1 MRSESLISPP
11 ADAITMKTI
20 RSLFQH
26 TFVYKSDSV
35 FTIVYNLLFVI
46 FNLIS
51 LALFIPFLELIFK
64 TDVPTIAP
72 EKPEF
77 SGGFFGIFDF
87 VTGYYQYFM
96 NNYLY
101 QYGKEQT
108 LIFICIS
115 VLSAFFLKNL
125 FRYLGIWHLS
135 QLRMAVVRDVRNA
148 LYAKSLRLPMRYY
161 SEEKKGDLMAR
172 MSTDV
177 NEIEFGVM
185 SALQL
190 VFRDPIDVILTI
202 SVLLYTSVEL
212 TLISFIVMPLSA
224 FVISRIGKSLKRTAR
239 QGQDQMG
246 RVFSIIDETL
256 GGMRIIKAFNGLTL
270 FQTKFERENLKH
282 QLLITKT
289 YRKKDLSSPLNE
301 FLGAFV
307 MIVIVFFGG
316 KLVLNEDNGISGEQF
331 IGFII
336 IFSQLLR
343 PIQSIA
349 NNVGVLQKTKVSL
362 DRINEIMA
370 LHEGILDPEKPENS
384 LPMQD
389 GIRFENVSFSYG
401 DVPVL
406 RNINLFIP
414 KGKTVALVGESGS
427 GKSTIADLI
436 PRFYDVSAGKITIDG
451 VNIKDFLV
459 SDLRG
464 RVGVVSQESILFN
477 DSIRGNIAFGKIG
490 SNFEMIQDAA
500 KSANA
505 HEFILQ
511 QESGYDTGIGDR
523 GNKLSGGQKQR
534 ISIARAILK
543 NPEILILDEAT
554 SALDTDSEKQVQE
567 ALEHL
572 MKNRTSLVI
581 AHRLSTIKNADIIV
595 VLSKGEIVEQGT
607 HDELLAAQG
616 EYSRLVSIQR
626 A

>member
-1 MRSESLISPP
+1 
-11 ADAITMKTI
+11 MKTI
-20 RSLFQH
+20 KRLFSH
-26 TFVYKSDSV
+26 TFIYKSDSV

-46 FNLIS
+46 FNLAS

-64 TDVPTIAP
+64 KDVPLEAP
-72 EKPEF
+72 ILPEF
-77 SGGFFGIFDF
+77 AGGFFGVFEYI
-87 VTGYYQYFM
+87 TGYYQYFM
-96 NNYLY
+96 NNYLFE
-101 QYGKEQT
+101 YGKEKT
-108 LIFICIS
+108 LIFICVS

-125 FRYLGIWHLS
+125 FRYLSVWHLS
-135 QLRMAVVRDVRNA
+135 QLRMAVVRDVRNQ

-177 NEIEFGVM
+177 NEVEFGVM

-190 VFRDPIDVILTI
+190 VFRDPVDVVLTV

-256 GGMRIIKAFNGLTL
+256 GGMRVIKAFNGLAL
-270 FQTKFERENLKH
+270 FQSKFERENLKH
-282 QLLITKT
+282 QLLLTKT

-316 KLVLNEDNGISGEQF
+316 KLVLQENGGITGEQF

-362 DRINEIMA
+362 DRIGEIMD
-370 LHEGILDPEKPENS
+370 LHEGILDPVNPTESQAMEK
-384 LPMQD
+384 
-389 GIRFENVSFSYG
+389 GIHLNQVSFSYG

-406 RNINLFIP
+406 KKIDLLIP

-436 PRFYDVSAGKITIDG
+436 PRFYDVTQGQINIDNTD
-451 VNIKDFLV
+451 VKDFLV
-459 SDLRG
+459 SDLRA

-477 DSIRGNIAFGKIG
+477 DSIRGNIAFGRPG
-490 SNFEMIQDAA
+490 ATFEEIQAA
-500 KSANA
+500 ARAANA

-511 QESGYDTGIGDR
+511 QENGYDTFVGDR

-567 ALEHL
+567 ALERL
-572 MKNRTSLVI
+572 MLNRTSLVI

-607 HDELLAAQG
+607 HDELIAKQG
-616 EYSRLVSIQR
+616 EYYRLTQVQG
-626 A
+626 

>member
-1 MRSESLISPP
+1 
-11 ADAITMKTI
+11 MKTI
-20 RSLFQH
+20 KRIFSH
-26 TFVYKSDSV
+26 TFIYKSDTV
-35 FTIVYNLLFVI
+35 FTILYNLLFVI
-46 FNLIS
+46 FNLAS

-64 TDVPTIAP
+64 KDVPLEAP
-72 EKPEF
+72 VLPEF
-77 SGGFFGIFDF
+77 VGGFFGVLEYI
-87 VTGYYQYFM
+87 TGYYQYFM
-96 NNYLY
+96 NNYLFEF
-101 QYGKEQT
+101 GKEKT
-108 LIFICIS
+108 LIFICVS
-115 VLSAFFLKNL
+115 VLSAFFLKNF
-125 FRYLGIWHLS
+125 FRYLSVWHLS
-135 QLRMAVVRDVRNA
+135 QLRMAVVRDVRN
-148 LYAKSLRLPMRYY
+148 LLFAKSLRLPMRYY

-177 NEIEFGVM
+177 NEVEFGVT

-202 SVLLYTSVEL
+202 SVLLYASVEL
-212 TLISFIVMPLSA
+212 TLISLIVMPLSA

-256 GGMRIIKAFNGLTL
+256 GGMRVIKAFNGLSF
-270 FQTKFERENLKH
+270 FQSKFERENLKH
-282 QLLITKT
+282 QLLLTKT
-289 YRKKDLSSPLNE
+289 FRKKDLSSPLNE

-316 KLVLNEDNGISGEQF
+316 KLVLQENGGISGEQF

-349 NNVGVLQKTKVSL
+349 NNVGMLQKTKVSL
-362 DRINEIMA
+362 DRIEEIME
-370 LHEGILDPEKPENS
+370 LHEGILDPEKPIES
-384 LPMQD
+384 QAMQE
-389 GIRFENVSFSYG
+389 GIRLNKVSFSYV

-406 RNINLFIP
+406 KSIDLLIP

-436 PRFYDVSAGKITIDG
+436 PRFYDASQGSITIDG
-451 VNIKDFLV
+451 INIKDFRV
-459 SDLRG
+459 HDLRG

-477 DSIRGNIAFGKIG
+477 DSIRGNIAFGRPG
-490 SNFEMIQDAA
+490 ASFDEIQEAA
-500 KSANA
+500 RAANA

-511 QESGYDTGIGDR
+511 QENGYDTQIGDR

-534 ISIARAILK
+534 VSIARAILK

-567 ALEHL
+567 ALERL
-572 MKNRTSLVI
+572 MQNRTSLVI

-607 HDELLAAQG
+607 HDELIDKQG
-616 EYSRLVSIQR
+616 EYYRLTQVQG
-626 A
+626 

>member
-1 MRSESLISPP
+1 
-11 ADAITMKTI
+11 MKTI
-20 RSLFQH
+20 KRLFSH
-26 TFVYKSDSV
+26 TFIYKSDTV

-46 FNLIS
+46 FNLAS

-64 TDVPTIAP
+64 KDVPLEAP
-72 EKPEF
+72 ILPEF
-77 SGGFFGIFDF
+77 AGGFFGVFDYI
-87 VTGYYQYFM
+87 TGYYQYFM
-96 NNYLY
+96 NNFLFEH
-101 QYGKEQT
+101 GKEKT
-108 LIFICIS
+108 LIFICVS

-125 FRYLGIWHLS
+125 FRYLSVWHLS
-135 QLRMAVVRDVRNA
+135 QLRMAVVRDVRNQ

-177 NEIEFGVM
+177 NEVEFGVM

-190 VFRDPIDVILTI
+190 VFRDPVDVILTV

-256 GGMRIIKAFNGLTL
+256 GGMRVIKAFNGLAL

-282 QLLITKT
+282 QLLVTKT

-307 MIVIVFFGG
+307 MIIIVFFGG
-316 KLVLNEDNGISGEQF
+316 KLVLQENGGITGEQF

-362 DRINEIMA
+362 DRIGEIMD
-370 LHEGILDPEKPENS
+370 LHEGILDPLNPLESKAMET
-384 LPMQD
+384 
-389 GIRFENVSFSYG
+389 GIHLNQVSFSYG

-406 RNINLFIP
+406 KKIDLLIP

-436 PRFYDVSAGKITIDG
+436 PRFYDVTQGQISIDDT
-451 VNIKDFLV
+451 NIKDYLV

-477 DSIRGNIAFGKIG
+477 DSIRGNIAFGRPG
-490 SNFEMIQDAA
+490 ATFEEIQAA
-500 KSANA
+500 AQAANA
-505 HEFILQ
+505 HNFILQ
-511 QESGYDTGIGDR
+511 QENGYDTQIGDR

-567 ALEHL
+567 ALERL

-581 AHRLSTIKNADIIV
+581 AHRLSTIKNADMIV

-607 HDELLAAQG
+607 HDELIAKQG
-616 EYSRLVSIQR
+616 EYYRLTQVQG
-626 A
+626 

>member
-1 MRSESLISPP
+1 
-11 ADAITMKTI
+11 MKTI
-20 RSLFQH
+20 KRLFSH
-26 TFVYKSDSV
+26 TFIYKSDSV

-46 FNLIS
+46 FNLAS

-64 TDVPTIAP
+64 KDVPLEAP
-72 EKPEF
+72 ILPEF
-77 SGGFFGIFDF
+77 AGGFFGILEYI
-87 VTGYYQYFM
+87 TGYYQYFM
-96 NNYLY
+96 NNFLFEH
-101 QYGKEQT
+101 GKEKT
-108 LIFICIS
+108 LIFICVS

-125 FRYLGIWHLS
+125 FRYLSVWHLS
-135 QLRMAVVRDVRNA
+135 QLRMAVVRDVRNQ

-177 NEIEFGVM
+177 NEVEFGVM

-190 VFRDPIDVILTI
+190 VFRDPVDVVLTVT
-202 SVLLYTSVEL
+202 VLLYTSVEL

-256 GGMRIIKAFNGLTL
+256 GGMRVIKAFNGLAL

-282 QLLITKT
+282 QLLVTKT

-307 MIVIVFFGG
+307 MIIIVFFGG
-316 KLVLNEDNGISGEQF
+316 KLVLQENGGITGEQF

-362 DRINEIMA
+362 DRIGEIMD
-370 LHEGILDPEKPENS
+370 LHEGILDPLNPLESKAMET
-384 LPMQD
+384 
-389 GIRFENVSFSYG
+389 GIHLKEVSFSYG

-406 RNINLFIP
+406 KKIDLLIP

-436 PRFYDVSAGKITIDG
+436 PRFYDVTQGQISIDDTN
-451 VNIKDFLV
+451 VKDYLV

-477 DSIRGNIAFGKIG
+477 DSIRGNIAFGRPG
-490 SNFEMIQDAA
+490 ATFEEIQAA
-500 KSANA
+500 AIAANA
-505 HEFILQ
+505 HNFILN
-511 QESGYDTGIGDR
+511 QENGYDTQIGDR

-567 ALEHL
+567 ALERL

-581 AHRLSTIKNADIIV
+581 AHRLSTIKNADMIV

-607 HDELLAAQG
+607 HDELIAKQG
-616 EYSRLVSIQR
+616 EYYRLTQVQG
-626 A
+626 

>member
-1 MRSESLISPP
+1 
-11 ADAITMKTI
+11 MKTI
-20 RSLFQH
+20 KRLFSH
-26 TFVYKSDSV
+26 TFIYKSDSV

-46 FNLIS
+46 FNLAS

-64 TDVPTIAP
+64 KDVPLEAP
-72 EKPEF
+72 ILPEF
-77 SGGFFGIFDF
+77 AGGFFGILEYI
-87 VTGYYQYFM
+87 TGYYQYFM
-96 NNYLY
+96 NNFLFEH
-101 QYGKEQT
+101 GKEKT
-108 LIFICIS
+108 LIFICVS

-125 FRYLGIWHLS
+125 FRYLSVWHLS
-135 QLRMAVVRDVRNA
+135 QLRMAVVRDVRNQ

-177 NEIEFGVM
+177 NEVEFGVM

-190 VFRDPIDVILTI
+190 VFRDPVDVVLTVT
-202 SVLLYTSVEL
+202 VLLYTSVEL

-256 GGMRIIKAFNGLTL
+256 GGMRVIKAFNGLAL

-282 QLLITKT
+282 QLLVTKT

-307 MIVIVFFGG
+307 MIIIVFFGG
-316 KLVLNEDNGISGEQF
+316 KLVLQENGGITGEQF

-362 DRINEIMA
+362 DRIGEIMD
-370 LHEGILDPEKPENS
+370 LHEGILDPLNPLESKAMET
-384 LPMQD
+384 
-389 GIRFENVSFSYG
+389 GIHLNEVSFRYG

-406 RNINLFIP
+406 KNIDLLIP

-436 PRFYDVSAGKITIDG
+436 PRFYDVTQGQISIDDTN
-451 VNIKDFLV
+451 VKDYLV

-477 DSIRGNIAFGKIG
+477 DSIRGNIAFGRPG
-490 SNFEMIQDAA
+490 ATFEEIQAA
-500 KSANA
+500 AIAANA
-505 HEFILQ
+505 HNFILN
-511 QESGYDTGIGDR
+511 QENGYDTQIGDR

-567 ALEHL
+567 ALERL

-581 AHRLSTIKNADIIV
+581 AHRLSTIKNADMIV

-607 HDELLAAQG
+607 HDELIAKQG
-616 EYSRLVSIQR
+616 EYYRLTQVQG
-626 A
+626 

>member
-1 MRSESLISPP
+1 M
-11 ADAITMKTI
+11 ITIK
-20 RSLFQH
+20 RLFFH
-26 TFVYKSDSV
+26 IFRYKSDTI
-35 FTIVYNLLFVI
+35 FTVVYNLLFVV

-64 TDVPTIAP
+64 KDVPDVAP
-72 EKPEF
+72 VAPNFE
-77 SGGFFGIFDF
+77 GGIFGILDF

-96 NNYLY
+96 KNYLF

-108 LIFICIS
+108 LIFICVS
-115 VLSAFFLKNL
+115 VLSAFFLKNF

-135 QLRMAVVRDVRNA
+135 QLRMAVVRDVRNH

-161 SEEKKGDLMAR
+161 SEEKKGDLMSR

-177 NEIEFGVM
+177 NELEFGVM

-202 SVLLYTSVEL
+202 AVLLYTSVEL
-212 TLISFIVMPLSA
+212 TLISFVVMPLSA
-224 FVISRIGKSLKRTAR
+224 LVISRIGKSLKRTAR

-256 GGMRIIKAFNGLTL
+256 DGMRVIKAFNGLQL
-270 FQTKFERENLKH
+270 FQTKFERENLKY

-307 MIVIVFFGG
+307 MIIIVFFGG
-316 KLVLNEDNGISGEQF
+316 RLVLQENGVISGEQF

-349 NNVGVLQKTKVSL
+349 NNIGVLQKTKVSM
-362 DRINEIMA
+362 DRIDEVLG
-370 LHEGILDPEKPENS
+370 LHEGILDPEQPVQS
-384 LPMQD
+384 TPMKE
-389 GIRFENVSFSYG
+389 GIKLENVCFSYG

-406 RNINLFIP
+406 KNINLFIP
-414 KGKTVALVGESGS
+414 KGETVALVGESGS
-427 GKSTIADLI
+427 GKSTLADLI
-436 PRFYDVSAGKITIDG
+436 PRFYDVSSGSISIDG
-451 VNIKDFLV
+451 VDIRNFLV
-459 SDLRG
+459 QDLRG
-464 RVGVVSQESILFN
+464 RIGIVSQESILFN
-477 DSIRGNIAFGKIG
+477 DSIRGNIAFGRLG
-490 SNFEMIQDAA
+490 ASFEEIQEAA

-505 HEFILQ
+505 HDFILK
-511 QESGYDTGIGDR
+511 QENGYDTSIGDR

-554 SALDTDSEKQVQE
+554 SALDADSEKQVQE
-567 ALEHL
+567 ALEQL
-572 MKNRTSLVI
+572 MQNRTSIVI

-607 HDELLAAQG
+607 HEELMKAKG
-616 EYSRLVSIQR
+616 EYYRLITMQG
-626 A
+626 

>member
-1 MRSESLISPP
+1 
-11 ADAITMKTI
+11 MKTI
-20 RSLFQH
+20 KRLFSQ
-26 TFVYKSDSV
+26 TFVYKSDTV
-35 FTIVYNLLFVI
+35 FTIVYNLLFVV
-46 FNLIS
+46 FNLVS

-64 TDVPTIAP
+64 SDVPQSAP
-72 EKPEF
+72 VQPVF
-77 SGGFFGIFDF
+77 DGGFFGIFDY

-96 NNYLY
+96 NDYLF

-108 LIFICIS
+108 LIFICVS

-125 FRYLGIWHLS
+125 SRYLGIWHLS
-135 QLRMAVVRDVRNA
+135 QLRMAVVRDVRNNMF
-148 LYAKSLRLPMRYY
+148 AKSLRLPMRYY

-172 MSTDV
+172 MSSDV

-212 TLISFIVMPLSA
+212 TLISLIVMPLSA

-256 GGMRIIKAFNGLTL
+256 GGMRIIKAFNGLQL

-316 KLVLNEDNGISGEQF
+316 KLVLQENGGITGEQF

-362 DRINEIMA
+362 DRIEEIMG
-370 LHEGILDPEKPENS
+370 LHEGILDPEKPVES
-384 LPMQD
+384 KIMED
-389 GIRFENVSFSYG
+389 GIHLNQVSFSYG

-406 RNINLFIP
+406 KNIDLLLP

-436 PRFYDVSAGKITIDG
+436 PRFYDVTAGSITIDG
-451 VNIKDFLV
+451 TNVKDFLV

-477 DSIRGNIAFGKIG
+477 DSIRGNIAFGRKG
-490 SNFEMIQDAA
+490 ATFEEIQDAA

-505 HEFILQ
+505 HDFILQ
-511 QESGYDTGIGDR
+511 QDKGYDTSIGDR

-534 ISIARAILK
+534 IAIARAILK

-567 ALEHL
+567 ALERL

-581 AHRLSTIKNADIIV
+581 AHRLSTIKNADLIV

-607 HDELLAAQG
+607 HDELIAAKG
-616 EYSRLVSIQR
+616 EYYRLVMMQG
-626 A
+626 

>member
-1 MRSESLISPP
+1 
-11 ADAITMKTI
+11 MKTI
-20 RSLFQH
+20 KKLFSH
-26 TFVYKSDSV
+26 TFIYKSDSV
-35 FTIVYNLLFVI
+35 FTIVYNLFFVV

-51 LALFIPFLELIFK
+51 LALFIPFLKLIFQS
-64 TDVPTIAP
+64 DLPTEAP
-72 EKPEF
+72 LKPVYD
-77 SGGFFGIFDF
+77 GGFFGLFDF
-87 VTGYYQYFM
+87 ITGYYQYFM
-96 NNYLY
+96 NNFLF
-101 QYGKEQT
+101 QNGKEQT
-108 LIFICIS
+108 LVFICVS

-135 QLRMAVVRDVRNA
+135 QLRMAVVRDVRNS

-172 MSTDV
+172 MSADV
-177 NEIEFGVM
+177 NEVEFGVM

-190 VFRDPIDVILTI
+190 VFRDPIDVILTL

-212 TLISFIVMPLSA
+212 TLISLIVMPLSA

-256 GGMRIIKAFNGLTL
+256 GGMRIIKAFNGLQL
-270 FQTKFERENLKH
+270 FQKKFERENLKH
-282 QLLITKT
+282 QLLVTKT

-316 KLVLNEDNGISGEQF
+316 KLVLQENGGIGGEQF

-349 NNVGVLQKTKVSL
+349 TNIGVLQKTKVSL
-362 DRINEIMA
+362 DRIEEIME
-370 LHEGILDPEKPENS
+370 LHEGILDPENPKIS
-384 LPMQD
+384 TPMNE
-389 GIRFENVSFSYG
+389 GIKFTDVSFSYG

-406 RNINLFIP
+406 KKINLFIP

-436 PRFYDVSAGKITIDG
+436 PRFYDVSSGEITIDG

-459 SDLRG
+459 GDLRG

-477 DSIRGNIAFGKIG
+477 DSIRGNISFGKPN
-490 SNFEMIQDAA
+490 SSFEEIQQAA
-500 KSANA
+500 LSANA
-505 HEFILQ
+505 HDFILQ
-511 QESGYDTGIGDR
+511 QEKGYDTSIGDR

-567 ALEHL
+567 ALEKL

-581 AHRLSTIKNADIIV
+581 AHRLSTIKNADLIIV
-595 VLSKGEIVEQGT
+595 LNKGEIVEMGT
-607 HDELLAAQG
+607 HSELLRNES
-616 EYSRLVSIQR
+616 EYHRLISIQG
-626 A
+626 

>member
-1 MRSESLISPP
+1 
-11 ADAITMKTI
+11 MKTI
-20 RSLFQH
+20 KKLFSH
-26 TFVYKSDSV
+26 TFIYKSDSV
-35 FTIVYNLLFVI
+35 FTIVYNLFFVV

-51 LALFIPFLELIFK
+51 LALFIPFLKLIFQS
-64 TDVPTIAP
+64 DLPTEAP
-72 EKPEF
+72 LKPVYD
-77 SGGFFGIFDF
+77 GGFFGLFDF
-87 VTGYYQYFM
+87 ITGYYQYFM
-96 NNYLY
+96 NNFLF
-101 QYGKEQT
+101 QNGKEQT
-108 LIFICIS
+108 LVFICVS

-135 QLRMAVVRDVRNA
+135 QLRMAVVRDVRNS

-172 MSTDV
+172 MSADV
-177 NEIEFGVM
+177 NEVEFGVM

-190 VFRDPIDVILTI
+190 VFRDPIDVILTL

-212 TLISFIVMPLSA
+212 TLISLIVMPLSA

-256 GGMRIIKAFNGLTL
+256 GGMRIIKAFNGLQL
-270 FQTKFERENLKH
+270 FQKKFERENLKH
-282 QLLITKT
+282 QLLVTKT

-316 KLVLNEDNGISGEQF
+316 KLVLQENGGIGGEQF

-349 NNVGVLQKTKVSL
+349 TNIGVLQKTKVSL
-362 DRINEIMA
+362 DRIEEIME
-370 LHEGILDPEKPENS
+370 LHEGILDPENPKQS
-384 LPMQD
+384 TPMHE
-389 GIRFENVSFSYG
+389 GIKFTDVSFSYG

-406 RNINLFIP
+406 KKINLFIP

-436 PRFYDVSAGKITIDG
+436 PRFYDVSSGEITIDG

-459 SDLRG
+459 GDLRG

-477 DSIRGNIAFGKIG
+477 DSIRGNISFGKPN
-490 SNFEMIQDAA
+490 SSFEEIQQAA
-500 KSANA
+500 LSANA
-505 HEFILQ
+505 HDFILQ
-511 QESGYDTGIGDR
+511 QEKGYDTSIGDR

-567 ALEHL
+567 ALEKL

-581 AHRLSTIKNADIIV
+581 AHRLSTIKNADLIIV
-595 VLSKGEIVEQGT
+595 LNKGEIVEMGT
-607 HDELLAAQG
+607 HSELLRNES
-616 EYSRLVSIQR
+616 EYHRLISIQG
-626 A
+626 

>member
-1 MRSESLISPP
+1 
-11 ADAITMKTI
+11 MKTI
-20 RSLFQH
+20 NRLFSH
-26 TFVYKSDSV
+26 TFRYKSDTV
-35 FTIVYNLLFVI
+35 FTIVYNFLFVV

-51 LALFIPFLELIFK
+51 LALFIPFLELIFNQE
-64 TDVPTIAP
+64 VPTTAP
-72 EKPEF
+72 LKPSF
-77 SGGFFGIFDF
+77 DGGFFALFDYL
-87 VTGYYQYFM
+87 TGYYQYFM
-96 NNYLY
+96 NNYLF

-108 LIFICIS
+108 LIFICVS

-135 QLRMAVVRDVRNA
+135 QLRMAVVRDVRNM

-172 MSTDV
+172 MSADV
-177 NEIEFGVM
+177 NETEFGVM

-190 VFRDPIDVILTI
+190 IFRDPIDVILTV

-212 TLISFIVMPLSA
+212 TLISFVVMPLSA

-256 GGMRIIKAFNGLTL
+256 GGMRVIKAFNGLSV

-301 FLGAFV
+301 FLGALV

-316 KLVLNEDNGISGEQF
+316 KLVLQENGGITGEQF

-349 NNVGVLQKTKVSL
+349 NNIGVLQKTKVSL
-362 DRINEIMA
+362 DRIEEIME
-370 LHEGILDPEKPENS
+370 LHEGILDPEQPVEN
-384 LPMQD
+384 LPMTE
-389 GIRFENVSFSYG
+389 GIRFSRVSFSYG

-406 RNINLFIP
+406 KNIDLFIP

-436 PRFYDVSAGKITIDG
+436 PRFYDVTSGNISIDG
-451 VNIKDFLV
+451 VDIKDFLV
-459 SDLRG
+459 RDLRG

-477 DSIRGNIAFGKIG
+477 DSIRGNIAFGRPGAK
-490 SNFEMIQDAA
+490 FEEIQEAA
-500 KSANA
+500 KTANA
-505 HEFILQ
+505 HDFILK
-511 QESGYDTGIGDR
+511 QENAYDTGIGDR

-572 MKNRTSLVI
+572 MNNRTSLVI
-581 AHRLSTIKNADIIV
+581 AHRLSTVKNADWIV
-595 VLSKGEIVEQGT
+595 VLKKGEIVEQGT
-607 HDELLAAQG
+607 HQELIDTRG
-616 EYSRLVSIQR
+616 EYHRLIMMQGL
-626 A
+626 

>member
-1 MRSESLISPP
+1 
-11 ADAITMKTI
+11 MKTI
-20 RSLFQH
+20 KRLFSH
-26 TFVYKSDSV
+26 TFIYKSDTV

-46 FNLIS
+46 FNLAS

-64 TDVPTIAP
+64 KDVPLEAP
-72 EKPEF
+72 ILPEF
-77 SGGFFGIFDF
+77 AGGFFGVFDYI
-87 VTGYYQYFM
+87 TGYYQYFM
-96 NNYLY
+96 NNFLFE
-101 QYGKEQT
+101 YGKEKT
-108 LIFICIS
+108 LIFICVS

-125 FRYLGIWHLS
+125 FRYLSVWHLS
-135 QLRMAVVRDVRNA
+135 QLRMAVVRDVRNQ

-177 NEIEFGVM
+177 NEVEFGVM

-190 VFRDPIDVILTI
+190 VFRDPVDVVLTV

-256 GGMRIIKAFNGLTL
+256 GGMRVIKAFNGLAL

-282 QLLITKT
+282 QLLVTKT

-316 KLVLNEDNGISGEQF
+316 KLVLQENGGITGEQF

-349 NNVGVLQKTKVSL
+349 NNVGVVQKTKVSL
-362 DRINEIMA
+362 DRIGEIMD
-370 LHEGILDPEKPENS
+370 LHEGILDPLNPLESKAMET
-384 LPMQD
+384 
-389 GIRFENVSFSYG
+389 GIHLKEVSFSYG

-406 RNINLFIP
+406 KKIDLLIP

-436 PRFYDVSAGKITIDG
+436 PRFYDVTQGQISIDDTN
-451 VNIKDFLV
+451 VKDYLV

-477 DSIRGNIAFGKIG
+477 DSIRGNIAFGRPG
-490 SNFEMIQDAA
+490 ATFEEIQAAA
-500 KSANA
+500 KAANA
-505 HEFILQ
+505 HNFILQ
-511 QESGYDTGIGDR
+511 QENGYDTQIGDR

-567 ALEHL
+567 ALERL

-581 AHRLSTIKNADIIV
+581 AHRLSTIKNADMIV

-607 HDELLAAQG
+607 HDELIAKQG
-616 EYSRLVSIQR
+616 EYYRFTQVQG
-626 A
+626 

>member
-1 MRSESLISPP
+1 
-11 ADAITMKTI
+11 MKTI
-20 RSLFQH
+20 KKLFSH
-26 TFVYKSDSV
+26 TFIYKSDSV
-35 FTIVYNLLFVI
+35 FTIVYNLFFVV

-51 LALFIPFLELIFK
+51 LALFIPFLKLIFQS
-64 TDVPTIAP
+64 DLPTEAP
-72 EKPEF
+72 LKPVYD
-77 SGGFFGIFDF
+77 GGFFGLFDF
-87 VTGYYQYFM
+87 ITGYYQYFM
-96 NNYLY
+96 NNFLF
-101 QYGKEQT
+101 QNGKEQT
-108 LIFICIS
+108 LVFICVS

-135 QLRMAVVRDVRNA
+135 QLRMAVVRDVRNS

-172 MSTDV
+172 MSADV
-177 NEIEFGVM
+177 NEVEFGVM

-190 VFRDPIDVILTI
+190 VFRDPIDVILTL

-212 TLISFIVMPLSA
+212 TLISLIVMPLSA

-256 GGMRIIKAFNGLTL
+256 GGMRIIKAFNGLQL
-270 FQTKFERENLKH
+270 FQKKFERENLKH
-282 QLLITKT
+282 QLLVTKT

-316 KLVLNEDNGISGEQF
+316 KLVLQENGGIGGEQF

-349 NNVGVLQKTKVSL
+349 TNIGVLQKTKVSL
-362 DRINEIMA
+362 DRIEEIME
-370 LHEGILDPEKPENS
+370 LHEGILDPENPKQS
-384 LPMQD
+384 TPMHE
-389 GIRFENVSFSYG
+389 GIKFTDVSFSYG

-406 RNINLFIP
+406 KKINLFIP

-436 PRFYDVSAGKITIDG
+436 PRFYDVSSGEITIDG

-459 SDLRG
+459 GDLRA

-477 DSIRGNIAFGKIG
+477 DSIRGNISFGKPN
-490 SNFEMIQDAA
+490 SSFEEIQQAA
-500 KSANA
+500 LSANA
-505 HEFILQ
+505 HDFILQ
-511 QESGYDTGIGDR
+511 QEKGYDTSIGDR

-567 ALEHL
+567 ALEKL

-581 AHRLSTIKNADIIV
+581 AHRLSTIKNADLIIV
-595 VLSKGEIVEQGT
+595 LNKGEIVEMGT
-607 HDELLAAQG
+607 HSELLRNES
-616 EYSRLVSIQR
+616 EYHRLISIQG
-626 A
+626 

>member
-1 MRSESLISPP
+1 
-11 ADAITMKTI
+11 
-20 RSLFQH
+20 
-26 TFVYKSDSV
+26 
-35 FTIVYNLLFVI
+35 
-46 FNLIS
+46 
-51 LALFIPFLELIFK
+51 
-64 TDVPTIAP
+64 
-72 EKPEF
+72 
-77 SGGFFGIFDF
+77 
-87 VTGYYQYFM
+87 
-96 NNYLY
+96 
-101 QYGKEQT
+101 
-108 LIFICIS
+108 
-115 VLSAFFLKNL
+115 
-125 FRYLGIWHLS
+125 
-135 QLRMAVVRDVRNA
+135 
-148 LYAKSLRLPMRYY
+148 
-161 SEEKKGDLMAR
+161 
-172 MSTDV
+172 
-177 NEIEFGVM
+177 
-185 SALQL
+185 
-190 VFRDPIDVILTI
+190 
-202 SVLLYTSVEL
+202 
-212 TLISFIVMPLSA
+212 VMPLSA

-256 GGMRIIKAFNGLTL
+256 GGMRVIKAFNGLAL

-282 QLLITKT
+282 QLLVTKT

-307 MIVIVFFGG
+307 MIIIVFFGG
-316 KLVLNEDNGISGEQF
+316 KLVLQENGGITGEQF

-362 DRINEIMA
+362 DRIGEIMD
-370 LHEGILDPEKPENS
+370 LHEGILDPLNPLESKAMET
-384 LPMQD
+384 
-389 GIRFENVSFSYG
+389 GIHLKEVSFSYG

-406 RNINLFIP
+406 KKIDLLIP

-436 PRFYDVSAGKITIDG
+436 PRFYDVTQGQISIDDTN
-451 VNIKDFLV
+451 VKDYLV

-477 DSIRGNIAFGKIG
+477 DSIRGNIAFGRPG
-490 SNFEMIQDAA
+490 ATFEEIQAAA
-500 KSANA
+500 KAANA
-505 HEFILQ
+505 HNFILQ
-511 QESGYDTGIGDR
+511 QENGYDTQIGDR

-567 ALEHL
+567 ALERL

-581 AHRLSTIKNADIIV
+581 AHRLSTIKNADMIV

-607 HDELLAAQG
+607 HDELIAKQG
-616 EYSRLVSIQR
+616 EYYRLTQVQG
-626 A
+626 

>member
-1 MRSESLISPP
+1 
-11 ADAITMKTI
+11 MKTI
-20 RSLFQH
+20 KRLFSH
-26 TFVYKSDSV
+26 TFIYKSDTV

-51 LALFIPFLELIFK
+51 LALFIPFLELIFN
-64 TDVPTIAP
+64 TDVPVEAP
-72 EKPEF
+72 VFPDF
-77 SGGFFGIFDF
+77 SGGFFGILEYI
-87 VTGYYQYFM
+87 TRYYQYFM
-96 NNYLY
+96 NNFMFE
-101 QYGKEQT
+101 YGKEKT

-115 VLSAFFLKNL
+115 VLSAFFLKNF
-125 FRYLGIWHLS
+125 FRYLSIWHLS
-135 QLRMAVVRDVRNA
+135 QLRMAVVRDVRNL

-177 NEIEFGVM
+177 NEIEFGVT

-190 VFRDPIDVILTI
+190 VFRDPIDVILTLV
-202 SVLLYTSVEL
+202 VLLYTSIEL
-212 TLISFIVMPLSA
+212 TLISLIVMPLSA

-246 RVFSIIDETL
+246 KVFSLIDETL
-256 GGMRIIKAFNGLTL
+256 GGMRVIKAFNGLVL
-270 FQTKFERENLKH
+270 FQSRFERENLKH
-282 QLLITKT
+282 QLLLTKT
-289 YRKKDLSSPLNE
+289 FRKKDLSSPLNE

-316 KLVLNEDNGISGEQF
+316 KLVLQENGGITGEQF

-349 NNVGVLQKTKVSL
+349 NNVGMLQKTKVSL
-362 DRINEIMA
+362 DRIEEIME
-370 LHEGILDPEKPENS
+370 LHEGILDPVNPVDNRTMEE
-384 LPMQD
+384 
-389 GIRFENVSFSYG
+389 GIYLNNVSFSYG

-406 RNINLFIP
+406 KNIDLLIP

-436 PRFYDVSAGKITIDG
+436 PRFYDVTEGRITIDG

-477 DSIRGNIAFGKIG
+477 DSIRGNIAFGRPEA
-490 SNFEMIQDAA
+490 NFEEIQEAA

-505 HEFILQ
+505 HNFILE
-511 QESGYDTGIGDR
+511 QENAYDTQIGDR

-554 SALDTDSEKQVQE
+554 SALDNDSEKQVQE
-567 ALEHL
+567 ALERL
-572 MKNRTSLVI
+572 MLNRTSLVI
-581 AHRLSTIKNADIIV
+581 AHRLSTIKNADLIV
-595 VLSKGEIVEQGT
+595 VLSKGTIVEQGT
-607 HDELLAAQG
+607 HDELLAKEG
-616 EYSRLVSIQR
+616 EYYRLTQVQG
-626 A
+626 

>member
-1 MRSESLISPP
+1 
-11 ADAITMKTI
+11 MKTI
-20 RSLFQH
+20 KRLFSH
-26 TFVYKSDSV
+26 TFIYKSDTV

-46 FNLIS
+46 FNLAS

-64 TDVPTIAP
+64 KDVPLEAP
-72 EKPEF
+72 ILPEF
-77 SGGFFGIFDF
+77 AGGFFGVFDYI
-87 VTGYYQYFM
+87 TGYYQYFM
-96 NNYLY
+96 NNFLFE
-101 QYGKEQT
+101 YGKEKT
-108 LIFICIS
+108 LIFICVS

-125 FRYLGIWHLS
+125 FRYLSVWHLS
-135 QLRMAVVRDVRNA
+135 QLRMAVVRDVRNQ

-177 NEIEFGVM
+177 NEVEFGVM
-185 SALQL
+185 SAIQL
-190 VFRDPIDVILTI
+190 VFRDQVDVVLTV

-256 GGMRIIKAFNGLTL
+256 GGMRVIKAFNGLAL

-282 QLLITKT
+282 QLLVTKT

-316 KLVLNEDNGISGEQF
+316 KLVLQENGGITGEQF

-349 NNVGVLQKTKVSL
+349 NNVGVVQKTKVSL
-362 DRINEIMA
+362 DRIGEIMD
-370 LHEGILDPEKPENS
+370 LHEGILDPLNPLESKAMET
-384 LPMQD
+384 
-389 GIRFENVSFSYG
+389 GIHLKEVSFSYG

-406 RNINLFIP
+406 KKIDLLIP

-436 PRFYDVSAGKITIDG
+436 PRFYDVTQGQISIDDTN
-451 VNIKDFLV
+451 VKDYLV

-477 DSIRGNIAFGKIG
+477 DSIRGNIAFGRPG
-490 SNFEMIQDAA
+490 ATFEEIQAAA
-500 KSANA
+500 KAANA
-505 HEFILQ
+505 HNFILQ
-511 QESGYDTGIGDR
+511 QENGYDTQIGDR

-567 ALEHL
+567 ALERL

-581 AHRLSTIKNADIIV
+581 AHRLSTIKNADMIV

-607 HDELLAAQG
+607 HDELIAKQG
-616 EYSRLVSIQR
+616 EYYRLTQVQG
-626 A
+626 

>member
-1 MRSESLISPP
+1 
-11 ADAITMKTI
+11 MKTI
-20 RSLFQH
+20 RSLFSH
-26 TFVYKSDSV
+26 TFVYKSDTV

-64 TDVPTIAP
+64 SDVPIEAP
-72 EKPEF
+72 VKPVFE
-77 SGGFFGIFDF
+77 GGFFGVFDF
-87 VTGYYQYFM
+87 LTGYYQYFM
-96 NNYLY
+96 NNYLF

-115 VLSAFFLKNL
+115 VLGAFFLKNL

-135 QLRMAVVRDVRNA
+135 QLRMAVVRDVRNQ

-172 MSTDV
+172 MSSDV
-177 NEIEFGVM
+177 NEVEFGVM

-202 SVLLYTSVEL
+202 SVLLYTSVQL
-212 TLISFIVMPLSA
+212 TLISLVVMPLSA

-256 GGMRIIKAFNGLTL
+256 SGMRIIKAFNGLNL

-282 QLLITKT
+282 QLLVTKT

-316 KLVLNEDNGISGEQF
+316 KLVLQNNGISGEQF

-362 DRINEIMA
+362 DRIEEIMA
-370 LHEGILDPEKPENS
+370 LHEGILDPEKPAEHK
-384 LPMQD
+384 PMLE
-389 GIRFENVSFSYG
+389 GIRFEKVSFSYG

-406 RNINLFIP
+406 KQIDLFIP

-436 PRFYDVSAGKITIDG
+436 PRFYDVSEGAISIDG
-451 VNIKDFLV
+451 VNIKNFLV

-490 SNFEMIQDAA
+490 SNLEQIHDAA

-505 HEFILQ
+505 HDFILQ
-511 QESGYDTGIGDR
+511 QESGYDTSIGDR

-554 SALDTDSEKQVQE
+554 SALDTDSEKQVQD
-567 ALEHL
+567 ALEQL

-581 AHRLSTIKNADIIV
+581 AHRLSTVKNADLIV

-607 HDELLAAQG
+607 HDALIAAGG
-616 EYSRLVSIQR
+616 EYCRLVEMQR
-626 A
+626 G

>member
-1 MRSESLISPP
+1 
-11 ADAITMKTI
+11 MKTI
-20 RSLFQH
+20 KRLFFH
-26 TFVYKSDSV
+26 TFQYKSDTV
-35 FTIVYNLLFVI
+35 FTVLYNLLFVI
-46 FNLIS
+46 FNLVS

-64 TDVPTIAP
+64 KQVPDVAPIAP
-72 EKPEF
+72 TFE
-77 SGGFFGIFDF
+77 GGFFAVFDF

-96 NNYLY
+96 NNYLFE
-101 QYGKEQT
+101 YGKEQT
-108 LIFICIS
+108 LVFICIS

-135 QLRMAVVRDVRNA
+135 QLRMAVVRDVRNQ

-172 MSTDV
+172 MSSDV
-177 NEIEFGVM
+177 NEVEFGVM
-185 SALQL
+185 SVLQL
-190 VFRDPIDVILTI
+190 VFRDPIDVLLTI

-256 GGMRIIKAFNGLTL
+256 GGMRIIKSFNGLQL

-316 KLVLNEDNGISGEQF
+316 KLVLQETGGITGEQF

-362 DRINEIMA
+362 DRIEEIMD
-370 LHEGILDPEKPENS
+370 LHEGILDPENPVES
-384 LPMQD
+384 ITMQE
-389 GIRFENVSFSYG
+389 GIRLNQVSFSYG

-406 RNINLFIP
+406 KNIDLLIP

-436 PRFYDVSAGKITIDG
+436 PRFYDVTSGSITIDG
-451 VNIKDFLV
+451 TNIKEYLV

-477 DSIRGNIAFGKIG
+477 DSIRGNIAFGRKG
-490 SNFEMIQDAA
+490 ASFEEIQDAA

-511 QESGYDTGIGDR
+511 QDKGYDTSIGDR

-534 ISIARAILK
+534 IAIARAILK

-567 ALEHL
+567 ALEGL

-581 AHRLSTIKNADIIV
+581 AHRLSTIKNADWIV

-607 HDELLAAQG
+607 HEDLMQGQG
-616 EYSRLVSIQR
+616 EYYRLVTMQG
-626 A
+626 

>member
-1 MRSESLISPP
+1 
-11 ADAITMKTI
+11 
-20 RSLFQH
+20 
-26 TFVYKSDSV
+26 
-35 FTIVYNLLFVI
+35 
-46 FNLIS
+46 
-51 LALFIPFLELIFK
+51 
-64 TDVPTIAP
+64 
-72 EKPEF
+72 
-77 SGGFFGIFDF
+77 
-87 VTGYYQYFM
+87 
-96 NNYLY
+96 
-101 QYGKEQT
+101 
-108 LIFICIS
+108 
-115 VLSAFFLKNL
+115 
-125 FRYLGIWHLS
+125 
-135 QLRMAVVRDVRNA
+135 
-148 LYAKSLRLPMRYY
+148 MRYY

-172 MSTDV
+172 MSTDA
-177 NEIEFGVM
+177 NEVEFGVT

-202 SVLLYTSVEL
+202 SVLLYASVEL
-212 TLISFIVMPLSA
+212 TLISLIVMPLSA

-256 GGMRIIKAFNGLTL
+256 GGMRVIKAFNGLSF
-270 FQTKFERENLKH
+270 FQSKFERENLKH
-282 QLLITKT
+282 QLLLTKT
-289 YRKKDLSSPLNE
+289 FRKKDLSSPLNE

-316 KLVLNEDNGISGEQF
+316 KLVLQENGGISGEQF

-349 NNVGVLQKTKVSL
+349 NNVGMLQKTKVSL
-362 DRINEIMA
+362 DRIEEIME
-370 LHEGILDPEKPENS
+370 LHEGILDPEKPIES
-384 LPMQD
+384 QAMQE
-389 GIRFENVSFSYG
+389 GIRLNKVSFSYV

-406 RNINLFIP
+406 KSIDLLIP

-436 PRFYDVSAGKITIDG
+436 PRFYDASQGIITIDG
-451 VNIKDFLV
+451 INIKDFRV
-459 SDLRG
+459 HDLRG

-477 DSIRGNIAFGKIG
+477 DSIRGNIAFGRPG
-490 SNFEMIQDAA
+490 ASFDEIQEAA
-500 KSANA
+500 RAANA

-511 QESGYDTGIGDR
+511 QENGYDTQIGDR

-567 ALEHL
+567 ALERL

-581 AHRLSTIKNADIIV
+581 AHRLSTIKNADMIV

-607 HDELLAAQG
+607 HDELINKQG
-616 EYSRLVSIQR
+616 EYYRLTQVQG
-626 A
+626 

>member
-1 MRSESLISPP
+1 
-11 ADAITMKTI
+11 MKTI
-20 RSLFQH
+20 KRLFSH
-26 TFVYKSDSV
+26 TFIYKSDSV

-46 FNLIS
+46 FNLAS

-64 TDVPTIAP
+64 KDVPLEAP
-72 EKPEF
+72 ILPEF
-77 SGGFFGIFDF
+77 AGGFFGVFDYI
-87 VTGYYQYFM
+87 TGYYQYFM
-96 NNYLY
+96 NNYLFE
-101 QYGKEQT
+101 YGKEKT

-125 FRYLGIWHLS
+125 FRYLSVWHLS
-135 QLRMAVVRDVRNA
+135 QLRMAVVRDVRNQ

-177 NEIEFGVM
+177 NEVEFGVM

-190 VFRDPIDVILTI
+190 VFRDPVDVILTV

-256 GGMRIIKAFNGLTL
+256 GGMRVIKAFNGLAL

-282 QLLITKT
+282 QLLLTKT

-316 KLVLNEDNGISGEQF
+316 KLVLQENGGITGEQF

-362 DRINEIMA
+362 DRIGEIMD
-370 LHEGILDPEKPENS
+370 LHEGILDPLNPLESKAMET
-384 LPMQD
+384 
-389 GIRFENVSFSYG
+389 GIHLNQVSFSYG

-406 RNINLFIP
+406 KKIDLLIP

-436 PRFYDVSAGKITIDG
+436 PRFYDVTQGLISIDNTN
-451 VNIKDFLV
+451 VKDFLV

-477 DSIRGNIAFGKIG
+477 DSIRGNIAFGRPG
-490 SNFEMIQDAA
+490 ATFEEIQDAA
-500 KSANA
+500 RAANA

-511 QESGYDTGIGDR
+511 QENGYDTQIGDR

-567 ALEHL
+567 ALERL
-572 MKNRTSLVI
+572 MLNRTSLVI

-607 HDELLAAQG
+607 HDELIAKQG
-616 EYSRLVSIQR
+616 EYYRLTQVQG
-626 A
+626 

>member
-1 MRSESLISPP
+1 
-11 ADAITMKTI
+11 MKTI
-20 RSLFQH
+20 KRLFFH
-26 TFVYKSDSV
+26 TFIYKSDTV

-46 FNLIS
+46 FNLAS

-64 TDVPTIAP
+64 KDVPLEAP
-72 EKPEF
+72 ILPEF
-77 SGGFFGIFDF
+77 AGGFFGVFDYI
-87 VTGYYQYFM
+87 TGYYQYFM
-96 NNYLY
+96 NNFLFEH
-101 QYGKEQT
+101 GKEKT
-108 LIFICIS
+108 LIFICVS

-125 FRYLGIWHLS
+125 FRYLSVWHLS
-135 QLRMAVVRDVRNA
+135 QLRMAVVRDVRNQ

-177 NEIEFGVM
+177 NDVEFGVM

-190 VFRDPIDVILTI
+190 VFRDPVDVILTV

-256 GGMRIIKAFNGLTL
+256 GGMRVIKAFNGLAL

-282 QLLITKT
+282 QLLVTKT

-316 KLVLNEDNGISGEQF
+316 KLVLQENGGITGEQF

-362 DRINEIMA
+362 DRIGEIMD
-370 LHEGILDPEKPENS
+370 LHEGILDPLNPLESKAMET
-384 LPMQD
+384 
-389 GIRFENVSFSYG
+389 GIHLKEVSFSYG

-406 RNINLFIP
+406 KKIDLLIP

-436 PRFYDVSAGKITIDG
+436 PRFYDVTQGQISIDDTN
-451 VNIKDFLV
+451 VKDYLV

-477 DSIRGNIAFGKIG
+477 DSIRGNIAFGRPG
-490 SNFEMIQDAA
+490 ATFEEIQDAA
-500 KSANA
+500 KAANA
-505 HEFILQ
+505 HNFILQ
-511 QESGYDTGIGDR
+511 QENGYDTQIGDR

-567 ALEHL
+567 ALERL

-581 AHRLSTIKNADIIV
+581 AHRLSTIKNADMIV

-607 HDELLAAQG
+607 HDELLSKQG
-616 EYSRLVSIQR
+616 EYYRLIQMQG
-626 A
+626 

>member
-1 MRSESLISPP
+1 
-11 ADAITMKTI
+11 MKTI
-20 RSLFQH
+20 KRLFSH
-26 TFVYKSDSV
+26 TFVYKSDTT

-51 LALFIPFLELIFK
+51 LALFIPFLKLIF
-64 TDVPTIAP
+64 TADVPKTAP
-72 EKPEF
+72 IEPHY
-77 SGGFFGIFDF
+77 SGGFFGVFDYI
-87 VTGYYQYFM
+87 TGYYQYFM
-96 NNYLY
+96 NDFLF
-101 QYGKEQT
+101 QHSKEFT

-115 VLSAFFLKNL
+115 VLTAFFLKNL

-135 QLRMAVVRDVRNA
+135 QLRMAVVRDVRNE
-148 LYAKSLRLPMRYY
+148 LFAKSLRLPMRYY

-172 MSTDV
+172 MSSDV

-190 VFRDPIDVILTI
+190 VFRDPIDVVLTL
-202 SVLLYTSVEL
+202 SVLLYTSAEL

-256 GGMRIIKAFNGLTL
+256 GGMRIIKAFNGLGL

-316 KLVLNEDNGISGEQF
+316 KLVLQESGGISGEQF

-349 NNVGVLQKTKVSL
+349 NNIGVLQKTKVSL
-362 DRINEIMA
+362 DRINEIME
-370 LHEGILDPEKPENS
+370 LHEGILDPENPVTS
-384 LPMQD
+384 TPMME
-389 GIRFENVSFSYG
+389 GIRFNEISFSYG

-406 RNINLFIP
+406 KNINLLIP
-414 KGKTVALVGESGS
+414 RGKTVALVGESGS

-436 PRFYDVSAGKITIDG
+436 PRFYDVSSGSISIDSI
-451 VNIKDFLV
+451 NIKDFLV

-477 DSIRGNIAFGKIG
+477 DSIRGNIAFGRKG
-490 SNFEMIQDAA
+490 ATFDEIQDAA
-500 KSANA
+500 RSANA

-511 QESGYDTGIGDR
+511 QEKGYDTIIGDR

-567 ALEHL
+567 ALERL

-581 AHRLSTIKNADIIV
+581 AHRLSTIKNADLIV
-595 VLSKGEIVEQGT
+595 VLHKGEVVEQGT
-607 HDELLAAQG
+607 HDELMSLRG
-616 EYSRLVSIQR
+616 EYHRLISVQG
-626 A
+626 

>member
-1 MRSESLISPP
+1 
-11 ADAITMKTI
+11 MKTI
-20 RSLFQH
+20 KRIFSH
-26 TFVYKSDSV
+26 TFIYKSDTV

-46 FNLIS
+46 FNLAS

-64 TDVPTIAP
+64 KDVPLEAP
-72 EKPEF
+72 VLPEF
-77 SGGFFGIFDF
+77 VGGFFGVLEYI
-87 VTGYYQYFM
+87 TGYYQYFM
-96 NNYLY
+96 NNYLFEF
-101 QYGKEQT
+101 GKEKT
-108 LIFICIS
+108 LIFICVS
-115 VLSAFFLKNL
+115 VLSAFFLKNF
-125 FRYLGIWHLS
+125 FRYLSVWHLS
-135 QLRMAVVRDVRNA
+135 QLRMAVVRDVRN
-148 LYAKSLRLPMRYY
+148 LLFAKSLRLPMRYY

-177 NEIEFGVM
+177 NEVEFGVT

-202 SVLLYTSVEL
+202 SVLLYASVEL
-212 TLISFIVMPLSA
+212 TLISLIVMPLSA

-256 GGMRIIKAFNGLTL
+256 GGMRVIKAFNGLSF
-270 FQTKFERENLKH
+270 FQSKFERENLKH
-282 QLLITKT
+282 QLLLTKT
-289 YRKKDLSSPLNE
+289 FRKKDLSSPLNE

-316 KLVLNEDNGISGEQF
+316 KLVLQENGGISGEQF

-349 NNVGVLQKTKVSL
+349 NNVGMLQKTKVSL
-362 DRINEIMA
+362 DRIEEIME
-370 LHEGILDPEKPENS
+370 LHEGILDPEKPIES
-384 LPMQD
+384 QAMQE
-389 GIRFENVSFSYG
+389 GIRLNKVSFSYV

-406 RNINLFIP
+406 KSIDLLIP

-436 PRFYDVSAGKITIDG
+436 PRFYDASQGSITIDG
-451 VNIKDFLV
+451 INIKDFRV
-459 SDLRG
+459 HDLRG
-464 RVGVVSQESILFN
+464 RVGVVSQESMLFN
-477 DSIRGNIAFGKIG
+477 DSIRGNIAFGRPG
-490 SNFEMIQDAA
+490 ASFDEIQEAA
-500 KSANA
+500 RAANA

-511 QESGYDTGIGDR
+511 QENGYDTQIGDR

-567 ALEHL
+567 ALERL
-572 MKNRTSLVI
+572 MQNRTSLVI

-607 HDELLAAQG
+607 HDELIDKQG
-616 EYSRLVSIQR
+616 EYYRLTQVQG
-626 A
+626 

>member
-1 MRSESLISPP
+1 
-11 ADAITMKTI
+11 MKTI
-20 RSLFQH
+20 KRLFSH
-26 TFVYKSDSV
+26 TFIYKSDTV

-46 FNLIS
+46 FNLAS

-64 TDVPTIAP
+64 KDVPLEAP
-72 EKPEF
+72 ILPEF
-77 SGGFFGIFDF
+77 AGGFFGILEYI
-87 VTGYYQYFM
+87 TGYYQYFM
-96 NNYLY
+96 NNFLFEH
-101 QYGKEQT
+101 GKEKT
-108 LIFICIS
+108 LIFICVS

-125 FRYLGIWHLS
+125 FRYLSVWHLS
-135 QLRMAVVRDVRNA
+135 QLRMAVVRDVRNQ

-177 NEIEFGVM
+177 NEVEFGVM

-190 VFRDPIDVILTI
+190 VFRDPVDVVLTV

-256 GGMRIIKAFNGLTL
+256 GGMRVIKAFNGLAL

-282 QLLITKT
+282 QLLVTKT

-307 MIVIVFFGG
+307 MIIIVFFGG
-316 KLVLNEDNGISGEQF
+316 KLVLQENGGITGEQF

-362 DRINEIMA
+362 DRIGEIMD
-370 LHEGILDPEKPENS
+370 LHEGILDPLNPLESKAMET
-384 LPMQD
+384 
-389 GIRFENVSFSYG
+389 GIHLKEVSFSYG

-406 RNINLFIP
+406 KKIDLLIP

-436 PRFYDVSAGKITIDG
+436 PRFYDVTQGQISIDDTN
-451 VNIKDFLV
+451 VKDYLV

-477 DSIRGNIAFGKIG
+477 DSIRGNIAFGRPG
-490 SNFEMIQDAA
+490 ATFEEIQAAA
-500 KSANA
+500 KAANA
-505 HEFILQ
+505 HNFILQ
-511 QESGYDTGIGDR
+511 QENGYDTQIGDR

-567 ALEHL
+567 ALERL

-581 AHRLSTIKNADIIV
+581 AHRLSTIKNADMIV

-607 HDELLAAQG
+607 HDELIAKQG
-616 EYSRLVSIQR
+616 EYYRLTQVQG
-626 A
+626 

>member
-1 MRSESLISPP
+1 
-11 ADAITMKTI
+11 
-20 RSLFQH
+20 
-26 TFVYKSDSV
+26 
-35 FTIVYNLLFVI
+35 
-46 FNLIS
+46 
-51 LALFIPFLELIFK
+51 
-64 TDVPTIAP
+64 
-72 EKPEF
+72 
-77 SGGFFGIFDF
+77 
-87 VTGYYQYFM
+87 M
-96 NNYLY
+96 NNYLF

-108 LIFICIS
+108 LIFICVS

-135 QLRMAVVRDVRNA
+135 QLRMAVVRDVRNM

-172 MSTDV
+172 MSSDV
-177 NEIEFGVM
+177 NETEFGVM

-190 VFRDPIDVILTI
+190 VFRDPIDVILTV

-212 TLISFIVMPLSA
+212 TLISFVVMPLSA

-256 GGMRIIKAFNGLTL
+256 GGMRVIKAFNGLSV

-301 FLGAFV
+301 FLGALV

-316 KLVLNEDNGISGEQF
+316 KLVLQENGGITGEQF

-349 NNVGVLQKTKVSL
+349 NNIGVLQKTKVSL
-362 DRINEIMA
+362 DRIEEIME
-370 LHEGILDPEKPENS
+370 LHEGILDPEQPVES
-384 LPMQD
+384 LPMKE
-389 GIRFENVSFSYG
+389 GIRFSRVSFSYG

-406 RNINLFIP
+406 KNIDLFIP

-436 PRFYDVSAGKITIDG
+436 PRFYDVTSGNISIDG
-451 VNIKDFLV
+451 VDIKDFLV
-459 SDLRG
+459 RDLRG

-477 DSIRGNIAFGKIG
+477 DSIRGNIAFGRPGAK
-490 SNFEMIQDAA
+490 FEEIQDAA
-500 KSANA
+500 KTANA
-505 HEFILQ
+505 HDFILK
-511 QESGYDTGIGDR
+511 QENAYDTGIGDR

-572 MKNRTSLVI
+572 MNNRTSLVI
-581 AHRLSTIKNADIIV
+581 AHRLSTVKNADWIV
-595 VLSKGEIVEQGT
+595 VLKKGEIVEQGT
-607 HDELLAAQG
+607 HQELIDVRG
-616 EYSRLVSIQR
+616 EYHRLIMMQGL
-626 A
+626 

>member
-1 MRSESLISPP
+1 
-11 ADAITMKTI
+11 MKTI
-20 RSLFQH
+20 KRLFSH
-26 TFVYKSDSV
+26 TFIYKSDTV

-46 FNLIS
+46 FNLAS

-64 TDVPTIAP
+64 KDVPLEAP
-72 EKPEF
+72 ILPEF
-77 SGGFFGIFDF
+77 AGGFFGVFDYI
-87 VTGYYQYFM
+87 TGYYQYFM
-96 NNYLY
+96 NNFLFEH
-101 QYGKEQT
+101 GKEKT
-108 LIFICIS
+108 LIFICVS

-125 FRYLGIWHLS
+125 FRYLSVWHLS
-135 QLRMAVVRDVRNA
+135 QLRMAVVRDVRNQ

-177 NEIEFGVM
+177 NEVEFGVM

-190 VFRDPIDVILTI
+190 VFRDPVDVVLTV

-256 GGMRIIKAFNGLTL
+256 GGMRVIKAFNGLAL

-282 QLLITKT
+282 QLLVTKT

-316 KLVLNEDNGISGEQF
+316 KLVLQENGGITGEQF

-362 DRINEIMA
+362 DRIGEIMD
-370 LHEGILDPEKPENS
+370 LHEGILDPLNPLESKAMET
-384 LPMQD
+384 
-389 GIRFENVSFSYG
+389 GIHLKEVSFSYG

-406 RNINLFIP
+406 KKIDLLIP

-436 PRFYDVSAGKITIDG
+436 PRFYDVTQGEISIDDT
-451 VNIKDFLV
+451 NIKDYLV

-477 DSIRGNIAFGKIG
+477 DSIRGNIAFGRPG
-490 SNFEMIQDAA
+490 ATFEEIQDAA
-500 KSANA
+500 KAANA
-505 HEFILQ
+505 HNFILQ
-511 QESGYDTGIGDR
+511 QENGYDTQIGDR

-567 ALEHL
+567 SLERL

-581 AHRLSTIKNADIIV
+581 AHRLSTIKNADMIV

-607 HDELLAAQG
+607 HDELIAKQG
-616 EYSRLVSIQR
+616 EYYRLTQVQG
-626 A
+626 

>member
-1 MRSESLISPP
+1 
-11 ADAITMKTI
+11 MKTI
-20 RSLFQH
+20 KRLFSH
-26 TFVYKSDSV
+26 TFIYKSDTV

-46 FNLIS
+46 FNLAS
-51 LALFIPFLELIFK
+51 LALFIPFLKLIFSSDLP
-64 TDVPTIAP
+64 DVAP
-72 EKPEF
+72 EIPAF
-77 SGGFFGIFDF
+77 SGGFFGLFNYITD
-87 VTGYYQYFM
+87 YYQYFM
-96 NNYLY
+96 NNFLF
-101 QYGKEQT
+101 QYGKEKT
-108 LIFICIS
+108 LIFICVS
-115 VLSAFFLKNL
+115 VLSAFFLKNF

-135 QLRMAVVRDVRNA
+135 QLRMAVVRDVRNL

-177 NEIEFGVM
+177 NEVEFGVT

-190 VFRDPIDVILTI
+190 VFRDPIDVFLTLA
-202 SVLLYTSVEL
+202 VLLYTSVEL
-212 TLISFIVMPLSA
+212 TLISLIVMPLSA

-246 RVFSIIDETL
+246 RVFSLIDETL
-256 GGMRIIKAFNGLTL
+256 GGMRIIKAFNGLGM
-270 FQTKFERENLKH
+270 FQSKFERENLKH
-282 QLLITKT
+282 QLLLTKT
-289 YRKKDLSSPLNE
+289 FRKKDLSSPLNE

-316 KLVLNEDNGISGEQF
+316 KLVLQESGGITGEQF

-349 NNVGVLQKTKVSL
+349 NNVGMLQKTKVSL
-362 DRINEIMA
+362 DRIEEIME
-370 LHEGILDPEKPENS
+370 LHEGILDPEKPVESRPMEN
-384 LPMQD
+384 
-389 GIRFENVSFSYG
+389 GILLNQVSFRYG

-406 RNINLFIP
+406 KGIDLLIP

-436 PRFYDVSAGKITIDG
+436 PRFYDVSEGSITIDG
-451 VNIKDFLV
+451 INIKDFLV
-459 SDLRG
+459 HDLRG

-477 DSIRGNIAFGKIG
+477 DSIRGNIAFGRPDA
-490 SNFEMIQDAA
+490 SFEEIQEAA
-500 KSANA
+500 QSANA
-505 HEFILQ
+505 HNFILQ
-511 QESGYDTGIGDR
+511 QENGYDTQIGDR

-554 SALDTDSEKQVQE
+554 SALDTESEKLVQE
-567 ALEHL
+567 ALERL

-581 AHRLSTIKNADIIV
+581 AHRLSTIKNADFIV
-595 VLSKGEIVEQGT
+595 VLSKGTVVEKGT
-607 HDELLAAQG
+607 HDELLAKRG
-616 EYSRLVSIQR
+616 EYYRLIQMQG
-626 A
+626 

>member
-1 MRSESLISPP
+1 
-11 ADAITMKTI
+11 MKTI
-20 RSLFQH
+20 KRLFSH
-26 TFVYKSDSV
+26 TFIYKSDTV

-46 FNLIS
+46 FNLAS

-64 TDVPTIAP
+64 KDVPLEAP
-72 EKPEF
+72 ILPEF
-77 SGGFFGIFDF
+77 AGGFFGVFDYI
-87 VTGYYQYFM
+87 TGYYQYFM
-96 NNYLY
+96 NNFLFE
-101 QYGKEQT
+101 YGKEKT
-108 LIFICIS
+108 LIFICVS

-125 FRYLGIWHLS
+125 FRYLSVWHLS
-135 QLRMAVVRDVRNA
+135 QLRMAVVRDVRNQ

-177 NEIEFGVM
+177 NEVEFGVM

-190 VFRDPIDVILTI
+190 VFRDPVDVILTV

-256 GGMRIIKAFNGLTL
+256 GGMRVIKAFNGLAL

-282 QLLITKT
+282 QLLVTKT

-307 MIVIVFFGG
+307 MIIIVFFGG
-316 KLVLNEDNGISGEQF
+316 KLVLQENGGITGEQF

-362 DRINEIMA
+362 DRIGEIMD
-370 LHEGILDPEKPENS
+370 LHEGILDPLNPLESKAMET
-384 LPMQD
+384 
-389 GIRFENVSFSYG
+389 GIHLKEVSFSYG

-406 RNINLFIP
+406 KKIDLLIP

-436 PRFYDVSAGKITIDG
+436 PRFYDVTQGQISIDDTN
-451 VNIKDFLV
+451 VKDYLV

-477 DSIRGNIAFGKIG
+477 DSIRGNIAFGRPG
-490 SNFEMIQDAA
+490 ATFEEIQAAA
-500 KSANA
+500 KAANA
-505 HEFILQ
+505 HNFILQ
-511 QESGYDTGIGDR
+511 QENGYDTQIGDR

-567 ALEHL
+567 ALERL

-581 AHRLSTIKNADIIV
+581 AHRLSTIKNADMIV

-607 HDELLAAQG
+607 HDELIAKQG
-616 EYSRLVSIQR
+616 EYYRLTQVQG
-626 A
+626 

>member
-1 MRSESLISPP
+1 
-11 ADAITMKTI
+11 MKTI
-20 RSLFQH
+20 KRLFSH
-26 TFVYKSDSV
+26 TFIYKSDSV

-46 FNLIS
+46 FNLAS

-64 TDVPTIAP
+64 KDVPLEAP
-72 EKPEF
+72 ILPEF
-77 SGGFFGIFDF
+77 AGGFFGVLEYI
-87 VTGYYQYFM
+87 TGYYQYFM
-96 NNYLY
+96 NNFLFE
-101 QYGKEQT
+101 YGKEKT
-108 LIFICIS
+108 LIFICVS

-125 FRYLGIWHLS
+125 FRYLSVWHLS
-135 QLRMAVVRDVRNA
+135 QLRMAVVRDVRNL

-177 NEIEFGVM
+177 NEIEFGVT
-185 SALQL
+185 SSLQL
-190 VFRDPIDVILTI
+190 VFRDPIDVILTLA
-202 SVLLYTSVEL
+202 VLLYTSVEL
-212 TLISFIVMPLSA
+212 TLISLVVMPLSA

-256 GGMRIIKAFNGLTL
+256 GGMRVIKAFNGLAF
-270 FQTKFERENLKH
+270 FQSKFERENLKH
-282 QLLITKT
+282 QLLLTKT
-289 YRKKDLSSPLNE
+289 FRKKDLSSPLNE

-316 KLVLNEDNGISGEQF
+316 KLVLQENGGITGEQF

-349 NNVGVLQKTKVSL
+349 NNVGMLQKTKVSL
-362 DRINEIMA
+362 DRIEEIME
-370 LHEGILDPEKPENS
+370 LHEGILDPEKPVETR
-384 LPMQD
+384 PMEE
-389 GIRFENVSFSYG
+389 GIRLNKVSFSYG

-406 RNINLFIP
+406 KNIDLLIP

-436 PRFYDVSAGKITIDG
+436 PRFYDVTQGQISIDNTN
-451 VNIKDFLV
+451 VKDFLV

-477 DSIRGNIAFGKIG
+477 DSIRGNIAFGRPG
-490 SNFEMIQDAA
+490 ASFEEIQDAA
-500 KSANA
+500 RAANA

-511 QESGYDTGIGDR
+511 QENGYDTQIGDR

-567 ALEHL
+567 ALERL

-581 AHRLSTIKNADIIV
+581 AHRLSTIKNADMIV

-607 HDELLAAQG
+607 HDELIAKQG
-616 EYSRLVSIQR
+616 EYYRLTQVQG
-626 A
+626 

>member
-1 MRSESLISPP
+1 
-11 ADAITMKTI
+11 MKTI
-20 RSLFQH
+20 KRLFSH
-26 TFVYKSDSV
+26 TFIYKSDTV

-46 FNLIS
+46 FNLAS

-64 TDVPTIAP
+64 KDVPLEAP
-72 EKPEF
+72 ILPEF
-77 SGGFFGIFDF
+77 AGGFFGVFDYI
-87 VTGYYQYFM
+87 TGYYQYFM
-96 NNYLY
+96 NNFLFEH
-101 QYGKEQT
+101 GKEKT
-108 LIFICIS
+108 LIFICVS

-125 FRYLGIWHLS
+125 FRYLSVWHLS
-135 QLRMAVVRDVRNA
+135 QLRMAVVRDVRNQ

-177 NEIEFGVM
+177 NEVEFGVM

-190 VFRDPIDVILTI
+190 VFRDPVDVVLTV

-256 GGMRIIKAFNGLTL
+256 GGMRVIKAFNGLAL

-282 QLLITKT
+282 QLLVTKT

-307 MIVIVFFGG
+307 MIIIVFFGG
-316 KLVLNEDNGISGEQF
+316 KLVLQENGGITGEQF

-362 DRINEIMA
+362 DRIGEIMD
-370 LHEGILDPEKPENS
+370 LHEGILDPLNPLESKAMET
-384 LPMQD
+384 
-389 GIRFENVSFSYG
+389 GIHLNQVSFSYG

-406 RNINLFIP
+406 KKIDLLIP

-436 PRFYDVSAGKITIDG
+436 PRFYDVTQGQISIDDT
-451 VNIKDFLV
+451 NIKDYLV

-477 DSIRGNIAFGKIG
+477 DSIRGNIAFGRPG
-490 SNFEMIQDAA
+490 ATFEEIQDAA
-500 KSANA
+500 QAANA

-511 QESGYDTGIGDR
+511 QENGYDTQIGDR

-572 MKNRTSLVI
+572 MLNRTSLVI

-607 HDELLAAQG
+607 HDELIAKQG
-616 EYSRLVSIQR
+616 EYYRLTQVQG
-626 A
+626 

>member
-1 MRSESLISPP
+1 
-11 ADAITMKTI
+11 MKTI
-20 RSLFQH
+20 KRLFSH
-26 TFVYKSDSV
+26 TFIYKSDTV

-46 FNLIS
+46 FNLAS

-64 TDVPTIAP
+64 KDVPLEAP
-72 EKPEF
+72 ILPEF
-77 SGGFFGIFDF
+77 AGGFFGVFDYI
-87 VTGYYQYFM
+87 TGYYQYFM
-96 NNYLY
+96 NNFLFE
-101 QYGKEQT
+101 YGKEKT
-108 LIFICIS
+108 LIFICVS

-125 FRYLGIWHLS
+125 FRYLSVWHLS
-135 QLRMAVVRDVRNA
+135 QLRMAVVRDVRNQ

-177 NEIEFGVM
+177 NEVEFGVM

-190 VFRDPIDVILTI
+190 VFRDPVDVVLTV

-256 GGMRIIKAFNGLTL
+256 GGMRVIKAFNGLAL

-282 QLLITKT
+282 QLLVTKT

-316 KLVLNEDNGISGEQF
+316 KLVLQENGGITGEQF

-349 NNVGVLQKTKVSL
+349 NNVGVVQKTKVSL
-362 DRINEIMA
+362 DRIGEIMD
-370 LHEGILDPEKPENS
+370 LHEGILDPLNPLESKAMET
-384 LPMQD
+384 
-389 GIRFENVSFSYG
+389 GIHLKEVSFSYG

-406 RNINLFIP
+406 KKIDLLIP

-436 PRFYDVSAGKITIDG
+436 PRFYDVTQGQISIDDTN
-451 VNIKDFLV
+451 VKDYLV

-477 DSIRGNIAFGKIG
+477 DSIRGNIAFGRPG
-490 SNFEMIQDAA
+490 ATFEEIQAAA
-500 KSANA
+500 KAANA
-505 HEFILQ
+505 HNFILQ
-511 QESGYDTGIGDR
+511 QENGYDTQIGDR

-567 ALEHL
+567 ALERL

-581 AHRLSTIKNADIIV
+581 AHRLSTIKNADMIV

-607 HDELLAAQG
+607 HDELIAKQG
-616 EYSRLVSIQR
+616 EYYRLTQVQG
-626 A
+626 

>member
-1 MRSESLISPP
+1 
-11 ADAITMKTI
+11 MKTI
-20 RSLFQH
+20 KRLFFH
-26 TFVYKSDSV
+26 TFHYKSDTV
-35 FTIVYNLLFVI
+35 FTVVYNLLFVV
-46 FNLIS
+46 FNLVS

-64 TDVPTIAP
+64 KEVPDVAPIAP
-72 EKPEF
+72 NFE
-77 SGGFFGIFDF
+77 GGFFAVFDF

-96 NNYLY
+96 NNYLF

-108 LIFICIS
+108 LVFICIS
-115 VLSAFFLKNL
+115 VLSAFFLKNF

-135 QLRMAVVRDVRNA
+135 QLRMAVVRDVRNQ

-172 MSTDV
+172 MSSDV
-177 NEIEFGVM
+177 NEVEFGVM

-212 TLISFIVMPLSA
+212 TLISLIVMPLSA

-256 GGMRIIKAFNGLTL
+256 GGMRIIKAFNGLSL

-316 KLVLNEDNGISGEQF
+316 KLVLQEEGGISGEQF

-362 DRINEIMA
+362 DRIEEIMG
-370 LHEGILDPEKPENS
+370 LHEGILDPEKPVES
-384 LPMQD
+384 RTMQE
-389 GIRFENVSFSYG
+389 GIRLNQVSFSYG

-406 RNINLFIP
+406 KNIDLLIP

-436 PRFYDVSAGKITIDG
+436 PRFYDVTSGSITIDDT
-451 VNIKDFLV
+451 NIKEYLV

-477 DSIRGNIAFGKIG
+477 DSIRGNIAFGRKG
-490 SNFEMIQDAA
+490 ASFEEIQDAA

-511 QESGYDTGIGDR
+511 QDKGYETSIGDR

-534 ISIARAILK
+534 IAIARAILK

-567 ALEHL
+567 ALEGL

-581 AHRLSTIKNADIIV
+581 AHRLSTIKNADWIV

-607 HDELLAAQG
+607 HEELMNAQG
-616 EYSRLVSIQR
+616 EYHRLVTMQG
-626 A
+626 

>member
-1 MRSESLISPP
+1 
-11 ADAITMKTI
+11 MKTI
-20 RSLFQH
+20 KRLFSN
-26 TFVYKSDSV
+26 TFIYKSDTV

-46 FNLIS
+46 FNLAS

-64 TDVPTIAP
+64 KDVPLEAP
-72 EKPEF
+72 ILPEF
-77 SGGFFGIFDF
+77 AGGFFGVFDYI
-87 VTGYYQYFM
+87 TGYYQYFM
-96 NNYLY
+96 NNFLFE
-101 QYGKEQT
+101 YGKEKT
-108 LIFICIS
+108 LIFICVS

-125 FRYLGIWHLS
+125 FRYLSVWHLS
-135 QLRMAVVRDVRNA
+135 QLRMAVVRDVRNQ

-177 NEIEFGVM
+177 NEVEFGVM

-190 VFRDPIDVILTI
+190 VFRDPVDVVLTV

-256 GGMRIIKAFNGLTL
+256 GGMRVIKAFNGLAL

-282 QLLITKT
+282 QLLVTKT

-316 KLVLNEDNGISGEQF
+316 KLVLQENGGITGEQF

-349 NNVGVLQKTKVSL
+349 NNVGVVQKTKVSL
-362 DRINEIMA
+362 DRIGEIMD
-370 LHEGILDPEKPENS
+370 LHEGILDPLNPLESKAMET
-384 LPMQD
+384 
-389 GIRFENVSFSYG
+389 GIHLKEVSFSYG

-406 RNINLFIP
+406 KKIDLLIP

-436 PRFYDVSAGKITIDG
+436 PRFYDVTQGQISIDDTN
-451 VNIKDFLV
+451 VKDYLV

-477 DSIRGNIAFGKIG
+477 DSIRGNIAFGRPG
-490 SNFEMIQDAA
+490 ATFEEIQAAA
-500 KSANA
+500 KAANA
-505 HEFILQ
+505 HNFILQ
-511 QESGYDTGIGDR
+511 QENGYDTQIGDR

-567 ALEHL
+567 ALERL

-581 AHRLSTIKNADIIV
+581 AHRLSTIKNADMIV

-607 HDELLAAQG
+607 HDELIAKQG
-616 EYSRLVSIQR
+616 EYYRLTQVQG
-626 A
+626 

>member
-1 MRSESLISPP
+1 
-11 ADAITMKTI
+11 MKTI
-20 RSLFQH
+20 KRLFSH
-26 TFVYKSDSV
+26 TFIYKSDSV

-46 FNLIS
+46 FNLAS

-64 TDVPTIAP
+64 KDVPLEAP
-72 EKPEF
+72 ILPEF
-77 SGGFFGIFDF
+77 AGGFFGIFDYI
-87 VTGYYQYFM
+87 TGYYQYFM
-96 NNYLY
+96 NNYLFE
-101 QYGKEQT
+101 YGKEKT
-108 LIFICIS
+108 LIFICVS

-125 FRYLGIWHLS
+125 FRYLSVWHLS
-135 QLRMAVVRDVRNA
+135 QLRMAVVRDVRNQ

-177 NEIEFGVM
+177 NEVEFGVM

-190 VFRDPIDVILTI
+190 VFRDPVDVILTV

-256 GGMRIIKAFNGLTL
+256 GGMRVIKAFNGLAL

-282 QLLITKT
+282 QLLLTKT

-316 KLVLNEDNGISGEQF
+316 KLVLQENGGITGEQF

-362 DRINEIMA
+362 DRIGEIMD
-370 LHEGILDPEKPENS
+370 LHEGILDPLNPLKSKAMET
-384 LPMQD
+384 
-389 GIRFENVSFSYG
+389 GIHLKEVSFSYG

-406 RNINLFIP
+406 KKIDLLIP

-436 PRFYDVSAGKITIDG
+436 PRFYDVTQGQINIDDTN
-451 VNIKDFLV
+451 VKDYLV

-477 DSIRGNIAFGKIG
+477 DSIRGNIAFGRLG
-490 SNFEMIQDAA
+490 ATFEEIQEAA
-500 KSANA
+500 KAANA

-511 QESGYDTGIGDR
+511 QENGYDTFIGDR

-567 ALEHL
+567 ALERL

-607 HDELLAAQG
+607 HDELIAKQG
-616 EYSRLVSIQR
+616 EYYRLTHVQG
-626 A
+626 